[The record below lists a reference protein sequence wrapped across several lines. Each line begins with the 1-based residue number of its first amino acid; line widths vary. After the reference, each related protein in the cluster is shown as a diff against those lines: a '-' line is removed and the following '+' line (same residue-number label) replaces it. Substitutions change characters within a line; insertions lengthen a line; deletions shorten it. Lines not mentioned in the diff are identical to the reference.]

1 MRLFRSVVTALF
13 LGLTTVAAQTPQS
26 HGKPTERVIIEYEK
40 LVADG
45 EFLTPEG
52 WKMAGKLYDRSDVF
66 PRRGEISLMST
77 GGSLAENWLKGNQ
90 AEVETAWTDYYGT
103 IDSALRYR
111 PPKQDVSVTIPA
123 YIFRLVYTNKH
134 RDIGTNGESVRELTG
149 PWEWKIEEPR
159 MARWT
164 TVNRAIE
171 YVARMRDK
179 TDDPIIKRNA
189 DRTIATLKRISRK
202 ACGNASAC

>member
-1 MRLFRSVVTALF
+1 
-13 LGLTTVAAQTPQS
+13 VAAQTPQS

-40 LVADG
+40 LVANG

-52 WKMAGKLYDRSDVF
+52 WKMAGKLYDQSNVF
-66 PRRGEISLMST
+66 PRQGEISLMST
-77 GGSLAENWLKGNQ
+77 GGSLGENWSKDNQ
-90 AEVETAWTDYYGT
+90 AEVETKWTDYYGT

-111 PPKQDVSVTIPA
+111 PPKQDFPVAMTSFT
-123 YIFRLVYTNKH
+123 FHLVYINKH
-134 RDIGTNGESVRELTG
+134 RDIGTNGETIRELTG

-164 TVNRAIE
+164 TVNRAIK
-171 YVARMRDK
+171 YVALMRDK
-179 TDDPIIKRNA
+179 TDDSIIKRNA
-189 DRTIATLKRISRK
+189 DRTIATLKRISRN